1 MSPISRRQDISQ
13 PSLQAFETGAETGK
27 SGVRA
32 KGVGNEAT
40 PSPTLL
46 ESPPRCSRAHFF
58 PLFGSIFDSK
68 SLRSWSFLQS
78 ILLEVSAHHADH
90 YS

>member
-58 PLFGSIFDSK
+58 P
-68 SLRSWSFLQS
+68 FLDQFLTLS
-78 ILLEVSAHHADH
+78 H
-90 YS
+90 YVAGHFCKVFY

>member
-58 PLFGSIFDSK
+58 
-68 SLRSWSFLQS
+68 
-78 ILLEVSAHHADH
+78 
-90 YS
+90 